1 MVMKL
6 LRWRR
11 KAGVKAMTLATLR
24 SATQSVGNA
33 SLGRRPLYLSLLVA
47 IACGVASGEERGPR
61 SLEKQSPGRSRASE
75 RSIRVNVSLV
85 LVPVTITDRMGRIVD
100 SLERNNF
107 RIFEDGVSQHITSF
121 SKEDVPCSSGLLFD
135 VSGSMIDKMAK
146 AHEAARA
153 FLQSANAE
161 GEFFL
166 ITFSDRPSVEVE
178 LTSDLKAIQNR
189 LLFVKH
195 GGSTALVDAAY
206 LGLDRMRFA
215 HHTRKALLIVSDGG
229 DNNSRYSEQEL
240 RKFAEEAD
248 VQIHGIGIHD
258 NPRSQE
264 EMNGSLLLD
273 NLAKATGGLHLETRN
288 INELPKMAAKIGI
301 ALRSQYVIGYYSSSG
316 PNGGKWRRIRVA
328 LEAPRQF
335 PGLQVYAR
343 GGYSTAE

>member
-1 MVMKL
+1 MT
-6 LRWRR
+6 R
-11 KAGVKAMTLATLR
+11 K
-24 SATQSVGNA
+24 SATQRIGKA
-33 SLGRRPLYLSLLVA
+33 SLGRRPLYLNVLVV

-61 SLEKQSPGRSRASE
+61 FLEQESPARSRTSE

-107 RIFEDGVSQHITSF
+107 RIFEDGRWQQIVSF
-121 SKEDVPCSSGLLFD
+121 SKEDVPCSAGLLFD

-153 FLQSANAE
+153 FLGSANAE
-161 GEFFL
+161 CEFFL
-166 ITFSDRPSVEVE
+166 ITFADRPTVAVE
-178 LTSDLKAIQNR
+178 LTTDLKAIQNR

-195 GGSTALVDAAY
+195 GGSTALVDAVY

-215 HHTRKALLIVSDGG
+215 HHARKALLIVSDGG

-240 RKFAEEAD
+240 RRFVEEAG

-258 NPRSQE
+258 NPRAQE
-264 EMNGSLLLD
+264 EMHGSFLLD

-288 INELPKMAAKIGI
+288 INELPEMAAKIGM
-301 ALRSQYVIGYYSSSG
+301 ALRSQYVLGYYSSSG

-328 LEAPRQF
+328 LEIPQQV
-335 PGLQVYAR
+335 PGLHVYSR